1 MNTATESRKAN
12 EHVSFQ
18 RDHIIRKFKLS
29 DIPTP
34 DDSDR
39 IKIPLI
45 EKLLLKMYE
54 FVRELETVNIE
65 LQEDKE
71 KYTKYYLLTIPD
83 YSNHCRF
90 EINLRCNWFNV
101 KESFALH
108 AGFDFFLYINQ
119 EIHPEISD
127 WIRIHIK
134 HFNTIPFSYA
144 SEREY
149 SGNQYLRSFYHGKKF
164 FDNFMLGPEQGR
176 SRDGF
181 TFKTDAFDKSVGD
194 TCLLLDYLIANKKI
208 VKILTKKE

>member
-1 MNTATESRKAN
+1 MNTQLEVKKAN
-12 EHVSFQ
+12 EQVSFQ
-18 RDHIIRKFKLS
+18 GDHIIRKFQLS

-39 IKIPLI
+39 TKLPSM

-54 FVRELETVNIE
+54 FAREFETVGIRFHK
-65 LQEDKE
+65 DKE
-71 KYTKYYLLTIPD
+71 KRTNCYLLTIPD
-83 YSNHCRF
+83 YSEKCLF
-90 EINLRCNWFNV
+90 EIDLRCHWFDI
-101 KESFALH
+101 KQPFALH
-108 AGFDFFLYINQ
+108 AGFEFFLYINQ

-127 WIRIHIK
+127 WMRIHIK
-134 HFNTIPFSYA
+134 HFSTIPFSYA
-144 SEREY
+144 SELEY

-194 TCLLLDYLIANKKI
+194 TCLLLDYLITNKKI